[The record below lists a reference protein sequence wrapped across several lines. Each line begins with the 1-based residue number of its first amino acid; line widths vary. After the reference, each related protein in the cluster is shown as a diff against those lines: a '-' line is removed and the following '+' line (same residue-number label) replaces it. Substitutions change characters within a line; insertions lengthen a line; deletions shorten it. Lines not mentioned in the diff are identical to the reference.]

1 MNQDVLKIAFAIMI
15 TILSGYICINVLT
28 AEIKNSKTI
37 TMAGTENSYWSRNKK
52 SSLEAKKDRIMKV
65 VILLFLVAIISANL
79 LFWENKKSRDQ
90 PTFSLCVCTKL

>member
-52 SSLEAKKDRIMKV
+52 SSLEAKKDRNMKV
-65 VILLFLVAIISANL
+65 VVFLFLLTVVLGNL
-79 LFWENKKSRDQ
+79 LF
-90 PTFSLCVCTKL
+90 

>member
-79 LFWENKKSRDQ
+79 LF
-90 PTFSLCVCTKL
+90 

>member
-15 TILSGYICINVLT
+15 TIFSGYICINVLT

-52 SSLEAKKDRIMKV
+52 SSLEAKKDRIMKLA
-65 VILLFLVAIISANL
+65 ILLFLVATISANL
-79 LFWENKKSRDQ
+79 LF
-90 PTFSLCVCTKL
+90 

>member
-65 VILLFLVAIISANL
+65 AILLFLVATISANI
-79 LFWENKKSRDQ
+79 LF
-90 PTFSLCVCTKL
+90 

>member
-37 TMAGTENSYWSRNKK
+37 TMAGTENSYWNKNKSR
-52 SSLEAKKDRIMKV
+52 STEAKKDRIMKV
-65 VILLFLVAIISANL
+65 AILLFLVATISANL
-79 LFWENKKSRDQ
+79 LF
-90 PTFSLCVCTKL
+90 